1 MKRCNLCI
9 LPSSFPNIK
18 FNKDGICNH
27 CLNYKEISYK
37 GKLALKK
44 ILESYRNKVKKYN
57 CIIPLSGG
65 KDSTF
70 VLYYAV
76 KMLNLKPIAINYDSG
91 FQTKIAKENI
101 KNICE
106 ILNVPLIIKKANKIN
121 KKILK
126 EALLISETLG
136 SFFGICGNCEAI
148 LRSISINLAKK
159 KNISLILWGA
169 TSFENTAEDRYVIE
183 SNVVG
188 KEGFIRN
195 LRNVKKFF
203 RIFPHIINYYF
214 FSVLQRIQMGVPKK
228 YIFNILNQVPF
239 PKKQIKVIYFFDYIK
254 YDTIKII
261 QTLKKE
267 VKWKSPINKKDRF
280 DCLLH
285 SLINHHTL
293 QLLGISINGYIYS
306 NLVRNGTLRR
316 SEALL
321 KEKHIE
327 KTMDKE
333 CRNIINEL
341 DLKDYKMPVIKKSYK
356 II

>member
-18 FNKDGICNH
+18 FNKDGICNI
-27 CLNYKEISYK
+27 CLNYKEESYK
-37 GKLALKK
+37 GKLALEK
-44 ILESYRNKVKKYN
+44 ILESYKNKEKEYN

-91 FQTKIAKENI
+91 FQSKLAKENI

-106 ILNVPLIIKKANKIN
+106 ILNVPLVIKANKIN
-121 KKILK
+121 KKMIK
-126 EALLISETLG
+126 EVLLISETLG
-136 SFFGICGNCEAI
+136 AFVHICGNCEAI

-169 TSFENTAEDRYVIE
+169 TSIENTEDEYISKTTV
-183 SNVVG
+183 SG
-188 KEGFIRN
+188 KKIIIN
-195 LRNVKKFF
+195 LRTVKKFF
-203 RIFPHIINYYF
+203 RIFPHAINYYF
-214 FSVLQRIQMGVPKK
+214 LRVLQRIQMGIPKK
-228 YIFNILNQVPF
+228 YIFNIFNKVPF
-239 PKKQIKVIYFFDYIK
+239 PKNKIKVIYFFDYIK
-254 YDTIKII
+254 YDLVKII
-261 QTLKKE
+261 QTLEKE
-267 VKWKSPINKKDRF
+267 VKWKGPTNQEDRF

-285 SLINHHTL
+285 PFVNHVFL
-293 QLLGISINGYIYS
+293 QSLGISSDGYIYS
-306 NLVRNGTLRR
+306 NIIRNRNLRR

-321 KEKHIE
+321 KENHIR
-327 KTMDKE
+327 KTVEKE

-341 DLKDYKMPVIKKSYK
+341 DLKNYKMPIIKKSYN
-356 II
+356 